1 MPAEVAVTTRRV
13 TNIAALVVAILA
25 DGTLAFAQ
33 PQSREPVQPGRRIG
47 AKDGDLIVV
56 DHDARVGFLRRRQ
69 ASIRLIYNADQ
80 RWVVLL
86 ADYAPAEGAPD
97 GFVDYSFSWRQLE
110 GRWPLDAR
118 WEGSAILED
127 YSAPGISPTSLAI
140 VVPSGRIQFKSPGP
154 VEALFADPQA
164 LAVLRHGSA
173 GGGMVGRLTF
183 DQAEEQ
189 AVRNAI
195 ANASNPSFSTTTME
209 ARAVGGAVTVSN
221 AFIATANTSPATPSE
236 PNAPV
241 RVGGSVGAA
250 KKIHDVAAI
259 YPESMRQ
266 SGVSGVV
273 ILEITIERDGSVR
286 SAKLLRGIAP
296 AIDQAALDAAKQWK
310 YEPVLLNGAPVPA
323 IVTATVAVKP

>member
-1 MPAEVAVTTRRV
+1 MTTRRLMHTV
-13 TNIAALVVAILA
+13 ALVLAILA

-33 PQSREPVQPGRRIG
+33 QQSREPPPPGRRIG

-69 ASIRLIYNADQ
+69 ASIRLIYNGDQ

-86 ADYAPAEGAPD
+86 ADYSPPDGAPD
-97 GFVDYSFSWRQLE
+97 GFVDYSFSWRQVE
-110 GRWPLDAR
+110 GRWPLEPR

-127 YSAPGISPTSLAI
+127 YSAPGIGLNSLAI
-140 VVPSGRIQFKSPGP
+140 VVPSGRIQFKNSGP
-154 VEALFADPQA
+154 VEALFTDPQA
-164 LAVLRHGSA
+164 LVVLRHGSA

-195 ANASNPSFSTTTME
+195 ANASNPSVSTTTME
-209 ARAVGGAVTVSN
+209 ARALSGAVTVSN
-221 AFIATANTSPATPSE
+221 AFAATANMSATPSE

-286 SAKLLRGIAP
+286 SAKVLRGLAP

-323 IVTATVAVKP
+323 ILTATVPVRPERP